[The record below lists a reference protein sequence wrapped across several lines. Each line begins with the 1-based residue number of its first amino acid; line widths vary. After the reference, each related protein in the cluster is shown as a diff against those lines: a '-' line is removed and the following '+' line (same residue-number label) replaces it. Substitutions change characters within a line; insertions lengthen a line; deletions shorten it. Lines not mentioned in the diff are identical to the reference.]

1 MMLKSLMP
9 MADKVLTDENVSKIF
24 KGLLEDEYPV
34 EAGHKLLGTIT
45 KEKNDKVYFCIAE
58 MDVSMKIV
66 KVHKQWKFVE
76 GIKFLINKANGGN
89 E

>member
-1 MMLKSLMP
+1 MLKSLMP
-9 MADKVLTDENVSKIF
+9 MVDKVLTDENVSKIF

-45 KEKNDKVYFCIAE
+45 IEKNNKVYFCIAE
-58 MDVSMKIV
+58 MDVNMKII
-66 KVHKQWKFVE
+66 KVHKQWKLVE

>member
-1 MMLKSLMP
+1 MP
-9 MADKVLTDENVSKIF
+9 MVDKVLTDENVSKIF
-24 KGLLEDEYPV
+24 KGIEDEYPV
-34 EAGHKLLGTIT
+34 ESGHKLLGTIT
-45 KEKNDKVYFCIAE
+45 IEKNNKVYFCIAE

-66 KVHKQWKFVE
+66 KVHKQWKLVE

>member
-9 MADKVLTDENVSKIF
+9 MVDKVLTDENVSKIF
-24 KGLLEDEYPV
+24 KGIEDEYPV
-34 EAGHKLLGTIT
+34 EPGHKLLGTIT
-45 KEKNDKVYFCIAE
+45 IEKNNKVYFCIAE

-66 KVHKQWKFVE
+66 KVHKQWKLVE

>member
-9 MADKVLTDENVSKIF
+9 MVDKVLTDENVSKIF
-24 KGLLEDEYPV
+24 KGLEDEYPV

-58 MDVSMKIV
+58 MDVNMKII
-66 KVHKQWKFVE
+66 KVHKQWKLVE
-76 GIKFLINKANGGN
+76 GIKFLIDKANGSN

>member
-9 MADKVLTDENVSKIF
+9 MVDKVLTDENVSKIF
-24 KGLLEDEYPV
+24 KGIEDEYPV

-45 KEKNDKVYFCIAE
+45 IEKNNKVYFCIAE

-66 KVHKQWKFVE
+66 KVHKQWKLVE

>member
-1 MMLKSLMP
+1 MLKSLMP
-9 MADKVLTDENVSKIF
+9 MVDKVLTDENVSKIF

-45 KEKNDKVYFCIAE
+45 IEKNNKVYFCIAE

-66 KVHKQWKFVE
+66 KVHKQWKLVE

>member
-1 MMLKSLMP
+1 MLKSLMP
-9 MADKVLTDENVSKIF
+9 VADKVLTDENVSKIF

-45 KEKNDKVYFCIAE
+45 IEKNNKVYFCIAE
-58 MDVSMKIV
+58 MDVNMKII
-66 KVHKQWKFVE
+66 KVHKQWKLVE

>member
-9 MADKVLTDENVSKIF
+9 MVDKVLTDENVSKIF

-45 KEKNDKVYFCIAE
+45 IEKNNKVYFCIAE

-66 KVHKQWKFVE
+66 KVHKQWKLVE